1 MEVVNQGLKG
11 VRLEHVD
18 RLCSAFCASAISIV
32 PKIRGCWGLHIP
44 LLKEIG
50 LFVPTNG
57 PISCAPLVVESSHGG
72 CKANRK
78 ISKAPLLLYLSSCSS
93 SLYIVGVGCAGSVS
107 VY

>member
-18 RLCSAFCASAISIV
+18 YAALFCVSATFIN
-32 PKIRGCWGLHIP
+32 PKDRGFLGLHIP

-50 LFVPTNG
+50 LLVPTNG
-57 PISCAPLVVESSHGG
+57 PISCAPVVVESSHGG

-78 ISKAPLLLYLSSCSS
+78 ICKAPLLLYLSSCSL
-93 SLYIVGVGCAGSVS
+93 SLYIVWVGCVGSVLG
-107 VY
+107 Y